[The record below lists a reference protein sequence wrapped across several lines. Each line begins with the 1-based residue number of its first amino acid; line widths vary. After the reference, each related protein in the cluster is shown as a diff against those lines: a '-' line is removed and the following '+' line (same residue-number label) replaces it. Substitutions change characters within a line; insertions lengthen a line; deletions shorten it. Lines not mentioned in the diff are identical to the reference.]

1 MSIDLGIDS
10 ARAISITP
18 LLPKIAA
25 VLADLLGLSTVPS
38 LAVERLEGGQ
48 RLPVITD
55 VVGTNSAPLLLISVS
70 GEPESISLVG
80 GSDSLAVSMSGLRS
94 SLLYALGA
102 ATAITLA
109 RELGSGIWDDRRF
122 FGDEEQTSPETL
134 LARLR
139 VTGRYE
145 NYREAA
151 ERIIWGPAGG
161 P

>member
-1 MSIDLGIDS
+1 
-10 ARAISITP
+10 
-18 LLPKIAA
+18 LLSKIAA

-55 VVGTNSAPLLLISVS
+55 VVGTDTGPLLLISVS

-80 GSDSLAVSMSGLRS
+80 GSDFIAVSMTRLRS
-94 SLLYALGA
+94 SLVYALGA

-122 FGDEEQTSPETL
+122 FGDEEHTSPETL

-139 VTGRYE
+139 VAGRHE
-145 NYREAA
+145 NYRQAA
-151 ERIIWGPAGG
+151 ERTSWGPGG
-161 P
+161 RSDSE